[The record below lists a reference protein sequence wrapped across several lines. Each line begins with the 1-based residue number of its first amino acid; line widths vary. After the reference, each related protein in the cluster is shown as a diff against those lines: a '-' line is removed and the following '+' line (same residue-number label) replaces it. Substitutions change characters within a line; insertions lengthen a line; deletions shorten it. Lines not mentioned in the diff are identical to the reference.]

1 MDAPPLDEL
10 SARLG
15 IVPREP
21 ELIRQAFV
29 HSSYFN
35 ENPTLAAGHNER
47 LEFYGDAVIGVAVS
61 RLLFERYPD
70 EDEGF
75 LTARRAA
82 LVNREALAVMALS
95 IGLDRYL
102 LLGRGETEAG
112 GATRPSVLAA
122 CFEALAGA
130 ISLSEGH
137 RAAEAVLERVFG
149 PQLDA
154 LAAVPGPPKSAKSLP
169 PGVDPAPPWR
179 EAQLPGR
186 RHHRP
191 ATRPA
196 LPGHCG
202 GRRRGAGGRVPD
214 RAGSAQRSR
223 PPRRRC
229 WSSLTSPATPCSRPF
244 REPSQGAAPPRLQVV
259 CGSDQ
264 VRLRAG
270 RERRHRPERLRE
282 EQHG

>member
-15 IVPREP
+15 IELREP

-82 LVNREALAVMALS
+82 LVNREALAEMALG

-102 LLGRGETEAG
+102 LLGRGEADAG

-122 CFEALAGA
+122 CFEAMAGA
-130 ISLSEGH
+130 LSLSEGTE
-137 RAAEAVLERVFG
+137 RAELVLERLFR
-149 PQLDA
+149 PHLDL
-154 LAAVPGPPKSAKSLP
+154 LAALVGPPKSAKSLLQEWSQRHRGVKPTYKLLDTSGP
-169 PGVDPAPPWR
+169 PHDQR
-179 EAQLPGR
+179 F
-186 RHHRP
+186 
-191 ATRPA
+191 
-196 LPGHCG
+196 
-202 GRRRGAGGRVPD
+202 RVAVRID
-214 RAGSAQRSR
+214 
-223 PPRRRC
+223 
-229 WSSLTSPATPCSRPF
+229 
-244 REPSQGAAPPRLQVV
+244 GAALGHGD
-259 CGSDQ
+259 GSSRQ
-264 VRLRAG
+264 RA
-270 RERRHRPERLRE
+270 E
-282 EQHG
+282 EQAAGAALAELPDMIDQDLQQGGA